1 MLQFRSMEEFHE
13 GDAFAV
19 LGENVGLLT
28 LLLRTLR
35 IFKGACGW
43 PIDGERM
50 NPKLC
55 LGIMADEKRGFRI
68 PTPSLLEDIKDMKT
82 SSISVAWADPCPISL
97 TE

>member
-1 MLQFRSMEEFHE
+1 MMPSPYSGRTM
-13 GDAFAV
+13 
-19 LGENVGLLT
+19 GLLT

-50 NPKLC
+50 NPKLY
-55 LGIMADEKRGFRI
+55 LGVMADEKRCFRT

-82 SSISVAWADPCPISL
+82 SSIFVACSDPRPISL
-97 TE
+97 TEMTHQSPHST